1 MEKTPHEFTVSAGST
16 VISRTAS
23 TASSQ
28 PPSTPV
34 RFSLLKPTKKKKL
47 DDSWV
52 SLIFANC
59 IVTMT
64 LLQSLFHLTNFNSPL
79 LQTIVPSI
87 AAAFSI
93 QATFA
98 IPSIIAQ
105 TERFYDFSGSLTFLS
120 VTALSLYLPA
130 LRARYATGVASGEA
144 LPTLL
149 SPFLAAGGTDGL
161 NWRQVAL
168 SGAVAIWAIRCM

>member
-1 MEKTPHEFTVSAGST
+1 
-16 VISRTAS
+16 
-23 TASSQ
+23 
-28 PPSTPV
+28 
-34 RFSLLKPTKKKKL
+34 
-47 DDSWV
+47 
-52 SLIFANC
+52 
-59 IVTMT
+59 MT

-130 LRARYATGVASGEA
+130 LRARYVTGVASGEA